1 MVRPSFKE
9 TLSASAEKPT
19 AATRSSAFNA
29 KMPIP
34 CLYKPALVLFY
45 QGLYCTKLLSTKSE
59 VSCKC
64 HRLKPE
70 LRRQIISVNVDM
82 ASLIRFVAI
91 EIKPVR
97 ATSQDSWHGRI
108 LQNCAYFRTGVHSV
122 CNSDPF
128 DLQENQPKAAGATS
142 DAILG
147 TQGSGGNA
155 RASRVWKG
163 AISLEMCRFPAD
175 ARFQRWIRAVL
186 FSSACESVF

>member
-9 TLSASAEKPT
+9 TLSASAEKLT

-34 CLYKPALVLFY
+34 SLYEPALVLFY

-82 ASLIRFVAI
+82 ARLIRFVAI

-108 LQNCAYFRTGVHSV
+108 LQNCAYSRTGIHYAR
-122 CNSDPF
+122 NSDPS
-128 DLQENQPKAAGATS
+128 DLQENHPTAAGAMS
-142 DAILG
+142 HAILG
-147 TQGSGGNA
+147 TQGSGGNT
-155 RASRVWKG
+155 RASRDWKG
-163 AISLEMCRFPAD
+163 AISPERCGFPAC
-175 ARFQRWIRAVL
+175 ARFQHWIGRFRL
-186 FSSACESVF
+186 